1 VSLNSNSSNASV
13 HNSRSHLPRPQ
24 LSGKSESASAASSVS
39 NHPINNNNDTIA
51 SNVDTSSD
59 EDDNL
64 LAQCISTGKKIREN
78 RISKQTT
85 SFLREIKVVFWFIYV
100 KLTVYFEF

>member
-1 VSLNSNSSNASV
+1 MLRTDPTNPLHPVSLNSEAHSNSSNASV
-13 HNSRSHLPRPQ
+13 HHSRSHLPRPQ

-64 LAQCISTGKKIREN
+64 LAQCISTGI
-78 RISKQTT
+78 
-85 SFLREIKVVFWFIYV
+85 FL
-100 KLTVYFEF
+100 

>member
-1 VSLNSNSSNASV
+1 MSLNSEAHSNSSNASV
-13 HNSRSHLPRPQ
+13 HHSRSHLPRPQ

-39 NHPINNNNDTIA
+39 NHPINSNNDTIA

-64 LAQCISTGKKIREN
+64 LAQCISTGNFFKHLCPKYIGLAHKRCE
-78 RISKQTT
+78 
-85 SFLREIKVVFWFIYV
+85 
-100 KLTVYFEF
+100 